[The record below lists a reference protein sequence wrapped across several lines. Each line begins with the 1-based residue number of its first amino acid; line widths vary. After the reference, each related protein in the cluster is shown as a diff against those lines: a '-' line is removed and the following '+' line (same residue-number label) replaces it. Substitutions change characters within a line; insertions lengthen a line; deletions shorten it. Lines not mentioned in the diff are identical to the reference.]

1 MSSSGGGNGVGGGV
15 FWHWGG
21 LARLG
26 KGRGAECEGGTPL
39 GEAKG
44 GGRAR
49 HGGEGVEEG
58 QRRRARGLAVAC
70 SPGGLEGGSGRSE
83 RFGGVSSAR

>member
-1 MSSSGGGNGVGGGV
+1 VGGGV

-21 LARLG
+21 LAWPG
-26 KGRGAECEGGTPL
+26 KGRGLSARVERPW
-39 GEAKG
+39 AKQG

-49 HGGEGVEEG
+49 QGGEGVEEG

-83 RFGGVSSAR
+83 RVGGVGSAR